1 MKIAYL
7 ARRPIPSVNAHSVQ
21 IVEMCEAFADIG
33 HDVVLVARTGDECPD
48 RIFDRYG
55 VRRNFEVEVYP
66 PRPGKLENLQLMG
79 DLLRDRQGIEPDIFF
94 GRDISSLSVAA
105 LVGKP
110 IVYEAHMIPER
121 YSSRWRLLQWLF
133 ARRNFSHLVCV
144 TSTLAQMHRDQF
156 EALSD
161 KPVIIAPNGAAEPE
175 KRPALEEWPGRAG
188 VLQVGFVGRP
198 FPGKGIEAMVAAA
211 RAVPELD
218 FHIVGADR
226 SDLGWVE
233 GDMPSNLFFHGY
245 QPHGDVGRY
254 HAHFDIAAAPYG
266 ARVMNATG
274 VESAAITSPLKL
286 LEYMAAGLP
295 TIVSDLPGV
304 RDVTSGADVVEL
316 VPAGDEEAFI
326 AAIRRLERDPARRRA
341 LGVAAR
347 RRYETRHRTISRA
360 RAVLEPLNGL
370 AAAPP
375 APVSTL
381 RTAKRKVA

>member
-7 ARRPIPSVNAHSVQ
+7 ARRPIPSVNANSVQ

-33 HDVVLVARTGDECPD
+33 HEVVLLARAGDDCPD
-48 RIFDRYG
+48 TIFDRYG
-55 VRRNFEVEVYP
+55 VRRNFDIEVYP
-66 PRPGKLENLQLMG
+66 RRPGKLGSFQMAG
-79 DLLRDRQGIEPDIFF
+79 DLLRDRLNFAPDIYF
-94 GRDISSLSVAA
+94 GRDIGSLSVAA

-110 IVYEAHMIPER
+110 LVYEAHVIPKR
-121 YSSRWRLLQWLF
+121 YTYRWRLLAWLF

-144 TSTLAQMHRDQF
+144 TSTLAEMHREQF
-156 EALSD
+156 EALAD
-161 KPVIIAPNGAAEPE
+161 KPIIVAPNGAAEPE
-175 KRPALEEWPGRAG
+175 KGPALEQWPGRPG

-198 FPGKGIEAMVAAA
+198 FPGKGIEAMIAAA
-211 RAVPELD
+211 RALSELD

-226 SDLGWVE
+226 SDLHWIDGE
-233 GDMPSNLFFHGY
+233 MPANLNFHGY
-245 QPHGDVGRY
+245 QPHRDVSRY

-266 ARVMNATG
+266 AKVLNASG
-274 VESAAITSPLKL
+274 FESASITSPLKL

-304 RDVTSGADVVEL
+304 RDMTSGADVVEL
-316 VPAGDEEAFI
+316 VEPGDDEAFI
-326 AAIRRLERDPARRRA
+326 AAIRRLEGDPARRRA

-347 RRYETRHRTISRA
+347 RRYESRHRTISRA

-370 AAAPP
+370 VPP
-375 APVSTL
+375 AASVSAL